1 MIVTSSY
8 PCLLLF
14 ITILIT
20 GAFYPCSVCVA
31 FLDTP
36 YLTKPFTLSSY
47 ATSTT
52 NKINYGFLKSKNGSS
67 LCRDSAR
74 DAPQCQHNADKTKT
88 FLLKTAE
95 FRKEKS
101 LGMIV
106 LIMFCTM
113 AFIWPIHVSPVM
125 ATDDAASA
133 TIAAAIQNLMEAA
146 GDKDK
151 SFEALKNVADIITDG
166 KGIGGSLSYSKCRT
180 RVSFVMFTRTT
191 FPPTNQSIIYSHI
204 LLS

>member
-1 MIVTSSY
+1 MIATSSY
-8 PCLLLF
+8 PRLLLF
-14 ITILIT
+14 IIILIT
-20 GAFYPCSVCVA
+20 AAFHPYSVCVA

-47 ATSTT
+47 ATSTPS
-52 NKINYGFLKSKNGSS
+52 KINYSFLKSKNWSS
-67 LCRDSAR
+67 LCRESAHNT
-74 DAPQCQHNADKTKT
+74 PQCQHNADET
-88 FLLKTAE
+88 FLLKRTE
-95 FRKEKS
+95 IRKEKS

-113 AFIWPIHVSPVM
+113 ALIWPIHVSPVM

-166 KGIGGSLSYSKCRT
+166 KGIGGSLSYSKFKQEYP
-180 RVSFVMFTRTT
+180 S
-191 FPPTNQSIIYSHI
+191 
-204 LLS
+204 